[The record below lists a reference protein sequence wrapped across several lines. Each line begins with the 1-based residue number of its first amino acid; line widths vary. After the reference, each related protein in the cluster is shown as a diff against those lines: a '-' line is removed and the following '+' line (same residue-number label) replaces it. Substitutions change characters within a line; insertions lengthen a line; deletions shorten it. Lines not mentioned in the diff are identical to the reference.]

1 MCMAQPCQ
9 NKAQYFFLHHFKFR
23 QMKKAILFLSLVLIS
38 VFVNA
43 QKQIPKPTVIADT
56 ALLINGVST
65 HLIYTWPMGQMET
78 QPADSMK
85 NDTVFNKNYFSLK
98 GSNVLFYLVKKR
110 IIGTDTIIT
119 KENIQVPFTSIYTAM
134 SAIYGS
140 AIVKKK
146 IKESLTKSYQK
157 RISDQ

>member
-1 MCMAQPCQ
+1 
-9 NKAQYFFLHHFKFR
+9 
-23 QMKKAILFLSLVLIS
+23 MKKTILLSIIILMSLS
-38 VFVNA
+38 VIA
-43 QKQIPKPTVIADT
+43 QKSIPKPITIADT
-56 ALLINGVST
+56 VLVINGVST

-85 NDTVFNKNYFSLK
+85 NDTVFIKNYFSLR
-98 GSNVLFYLVKKR
+98 GSNVLFYLIKKR
-110 IIGTDTIIT
+110 IIGTDTILT

-134 SAIYGS
+134 SALYGS

-146 IKESLTKSYQK
+146 IKEYLTKSYQK